1 MLNPGLDLS
10 FNINPTFGIQKF
22 AKTKKK
28 AARSCSTIK
37 KKYVASHLFKKKKT
51 KTKREWLKAVDD
63 RVDLKSCPPLPPS

>member
-28 AARSCSTIK
+28 QQGHVVQSKRNMLPAI
-37 KKYVASHLFKKKKT
+37 YLKKKKM
-51 KTKREWLKAVDD
+51 KTKREWL
-63 RVDLKSCPPLPPS
+63 

>member
-28 AARSCSTIK
+28 QQGHVVQSKRN
-37 KKYVASHLFKKKKT
+37 VASHLFKKKRKQKQKGNGLRLWT
-51 KTKREWLKAVDD
+51 TELI
-63 RVDLKSCPPLPPS
+63 